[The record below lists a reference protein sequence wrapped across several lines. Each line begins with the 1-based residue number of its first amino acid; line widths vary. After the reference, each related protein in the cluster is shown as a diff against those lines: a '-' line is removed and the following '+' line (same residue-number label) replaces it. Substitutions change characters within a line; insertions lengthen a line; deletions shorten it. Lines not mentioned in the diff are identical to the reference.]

1 MYVMQEQ
8 RKSVERNFDDRSRKL
23 VHLGTEP
30 GSKAYRLFDP
40 CSNRVV
46 GSRDVIF
53 KEEKAWRWN
62 DMSDMKEFDA
72 GGYELRLNT
81 AGDDEH
87 DHEVSAGET
96 ENNGET
102 EHGETGMVKQS
113 MTRIM
118 ISAKMMMVTM
128 EITMATIKCY
138 QDDQQE

>member
-1 MYVMQEQ
+1 
-8 RKSVERNFDDRSRKL
+8 
-23 VHLGTEP
+23 
-30 GSKAYRLFDP
+30 
-40 CSNRVV
+40 
-46 GSRDVIF
+46 
-53 KEEKAWRWN
+53 
-62 DMSDMKEFDA
+62 MSDIKEFDA